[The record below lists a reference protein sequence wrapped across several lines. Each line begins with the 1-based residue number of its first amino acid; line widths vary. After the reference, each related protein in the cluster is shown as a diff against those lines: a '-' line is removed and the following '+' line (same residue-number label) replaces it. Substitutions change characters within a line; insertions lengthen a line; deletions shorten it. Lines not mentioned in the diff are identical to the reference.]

1 MRLANYLTF
10 LLLLF
15 ITTLSR
21 EIKEQFF
28 IKNKINLKIKFDSSV
43 QNLFIEIQ
51 YEKTWRGVKN
61 LSNSLNYK
69 TSGGYSVWN
78 DAKYWIIIYG
88 NQEICKQYF
97 INR

>member
-28 IKNKINLKIKFDSSV
+28 IRIKGNLKIKFDSSV

-97 INR
+97 INK